1 MKKIFTGILTTVFT
15 AMLVAMCVTANV
27 KAERVL
33 EFNKEIV
40 LGETV
45 EDSLTTGNGNG
56 RYNFSI
62 SRSGTLTVQLGVYEG
77 SSNYYGD
84 HGGVTLYNADGN
96 QIERVRV
103 KNITDSTDS
112 SVFTVDILAGE
123 YYLEVW
129 PETLGKKEPLNYY
142 ITTSYIDSQE
152 TVVDSLTNTHNS
164 QTNPISLPLN
174 EIYRGHI
181 AVNSTADVYK
191 LESTKSQYITFEVT
205 NRTNGCTFKIINENN
220 TVNQSIRITQSS
232 QSEKVFC
239 PEGIYYVTIGKSNA
253 TGNYTIEATASDI
266 PTTTIKK
273 VKNKRG
279 NIMAVKFDLKNT
291 QTVRGYQIQY
301 ATNKEFTKG
310 KKSFEFENTDYL
322 KSTYSMVV
330 KKKKTYY
337 VRIRTYLKDSR
348 GDYYYSDWSPSR
360 EIRIRK

>member
-1 MKKIFTGILTTVFT
+1 MKKYVTGILTTVFT

-27 KAERVL
+27 KARRAL
-33 EFNKEIV
+33 EFDKEIV

-45 EDSLTTGNGNG
+45 EDSLTTGNGG
-56 RYNFSI
+56 YNFSI

-77 SSNYYGD
+77 SSRDYGER
-84 HGGVTLYNADGN
+84 HGGVGLCNADGN
-96 QIERVRV
+96 LIKEVSVDNR
-103 KNITDSTDS
+103 TDSTDS
-112 SVFTVDILAGE
+112 EAFTVDILAGE
-123 YYLEVW
+123 YYLLVW
-129 PETLGKKEPLNYY
+129 PAALGGKESLNYY

-164 QTNPISLPLN
+164 QANPISLPLN

-220 TVNQSIRITQSS
+220 TVNQSMSITQSS

-239 PEGIYYVTIGKSNA
+239 PEGIYYVTIGKSDS

-279 NIMAVKFDLKNT
+279 NIMAVKFDLKDT

-310 KKSFEFENTDYL
+310 KKSFEFENTDRL

-330 KKKKTYY
+330 KKKRTYY